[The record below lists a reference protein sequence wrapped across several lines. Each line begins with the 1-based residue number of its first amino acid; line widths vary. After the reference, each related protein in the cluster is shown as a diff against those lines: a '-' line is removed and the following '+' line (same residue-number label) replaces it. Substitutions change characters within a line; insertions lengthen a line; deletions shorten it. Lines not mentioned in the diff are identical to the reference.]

1 MRSSSAPVWL
11 LGAISLAACAASPGP
26 AGPGAS
32 AEADTVAVPEAP
44 APPRSATAPAT
55 ATPPSVKETACFAKP
70 VVFAEL
76 HYKGAPK
83 PREIKPVDDGLPR
96 KLAACHTDDD
106 PEVCRLTVARVYFEA
121 NRFEEAGPI
130 LRDIALAGEVGLVG
144 ARAGQLY
151 LECLNVLGSDTEP
164 PRQACF
170 DEMSQQVAPM
180 KVRHCASPAP
190 APEIAGLCTLLD
202 KIQRDLDRLEA
213 EELVKKADYR
223 QDDEGR
229 LPLYH
234 KAGDAYMALFEKG
247 CAFRR
252 PDPAKKPQPP
262 PGWSTDRRCDEIA
275 YNAMRAYMAAHEMD
289 LAKVA
294 RAALVDPVNQ
304 LDKGELAKKAQKLD
318 LH

>member
-1 MRSSSAPVWL
+1 MVWL
-11 LGAISLAACAASPGP
+11 LGALSLAACAACAASPGP
-26 AGPGAS
+26 AGSAAS
-32 AEADTVAVPEAP
+32 AEADHVAVPEAP
-44 APPRSATAPAT
+44 APPHSATAPAFE
-55 ATPPSVKETACFAKP
+55 APPSAKETACFAKP

-106 PEVCRLTVARVYFEA
+106 PEVCRLAVARVYFDA

-130 LRDIALAGEVGLVG
+130 LRDIALAGEIGPVG

-151 LECLNVLGSDTEP
+151 LECLNVLGRDTEP
-164 PRQACF
+164 PREACF
-170 DEMSQQVAPM
+170 DEMAQKVAPM
-180 KVRHCASPAP
+180 KARHCASPAP
-190 APEIAGLCTLLD
+190 APEIAGFCTVLD
-202 KIQRDLDRLEA
+202 KIQRDLDRLEIEA
-213 EELVKKADYR
+213 LVKKADYG

-229 LPLYH
+229 LPLYR
-234 KAGDAYMALFEKG
+234 KAGDGYMALFERV

-262 PGWSTDRRCDEIA
+262 PGWSPDSRCDEIA

-289 LAKVA
+289 LAKSA
-294 RAALVDPVNQ
+294 RAALVDPANQ

-318 LH
+318 LR